1 MKNDQIVMDI
11 VVSGADDWVALGE
24 ITCRLG
30 PGLTDDE
37 ILHATLEIVRE
48 VLDRGWMEIGDTSP
62 EFIPRGWTTA
72 QALTWIEQ
80 EWHRL
85 GSGAEQDYMC
95 WFANTPVGDEVA
107 RALGVT

>member
-1 MKNDQIVMDI
+1 MKYDQIIKDI
-11 VVSGADDWVALGE
+11 LVSGADDWVALGE
-24 ITCRLG
+24 ITCQLG

-62 EFIPRGWTTA
+62 KFVPRGWTTH

-85 GSGAEQDYMC
+85 GSEAELAYMC
-95 WFANTPVGDEVA
+95 WFANTPAGNEVA
-107 RALGVT
+107 RGLGAK